1 MTRIIEDATSGT
13 LRSAQGCS
21 FAPINQE
28 NQTMEQRKQTII
40 DSLYRWI
47 KQRPGLEF
55 GNYGDIS
62 AYRSELRSITK
73 DLHHARELLAYVSR
87 RPSITADDLLTAA
100 RSAFSGRLTIRE
112 GLERAEVEY
121 CTGQYW
127 PTEYR
132 RATCAVLA
140 SAIWYRLRDDVQ
152 GDDKA
157 EAIRKAARRELSRP
171 VAARWFR

>member
-1 MTRIIEDATSGT
+1 MNKTALIEALYTW
-13 LRSAQGCS
+13 
-21 FAPINQE
+21 IN
-28 NQTMEQRKQTII
+28 K
-40 DSLYRWI
+40 
-47 KQRPGLEF
+47 RPGLDPRDYIR
-55 GNYGDIS
+55 GWDDRDGRA
-62 AYRSELRSITK
+62 AYFSEARSITK
-73 DLHHARELLAYVSR
+73 DLHHAREMLAYVSR

-157 EAIRKAARRELSRP
+157 EAVRKAARRELSRP

>member
-1 MTRIIEDATSGT
+1 MIWITEDATSDT
-13 LRSAQGCS
+13 LRSVQGCS

-28 NQTMEQRKQTII
+28 NQIMEQRKQAII

-55 GNYGDIS
+55 CNYGS
-62 AYRSELRSITK
+62 MPAYRSEMRDITK
-73 DLHHARELLAYVSR
+73 DLHHAREMLAYVSR
-87 RPSITADDLLTAA
+87 RPSITADDLIESTFRAY
-100 RSAFSGRLTIRE
+100 SGRLSITE
-112 GLERAEVEY
+112 GIERAEVEY
-121 CTGQYW
+121 CAGQYW

-140 SAIWYRLRDDVQ
+140 SAIWHRLRDDAQ

>member
-1 MTRIIEDATSGT
+1 MTWIIEDATSDT
-13 LRSAQGCS
+13 LRSVQGCS

-28 NQTMEQRKQTII
+28 NQTMEQRKQQII

-55 GNYGDIS
+55 CNYGDLS
-62 AYRSELRSITK
+62 AYRSEMRDITK
-73 DLHHARELLAYVSR
+73 DLHHAREMLAYISR

-100 RSAFSGRLTIRE
+100 RDSYSGRLTVRE

-140 SAIWYRLRDDVQ
+140 SAIWYRLRDDTT
-152 GDDKA
+152 GENKS
-157 EAIRKAARRELSRP
+157 EAIRKAARRELSRS

>member
-1 MTRIIEDATSGT
+1 
-13 LRSAQGCS
+13 
-21 FAPINQE
+21 
-28 NQTMEQRKQTII
+28 MEQRKQTII

-55 GNYGDIS
+55 CNYGS
-62 AYRSELRSITK
+62 VPAYRSEMRDITK
-73 DLHHARELLAYVSR
+73 DLHHAREMLAYISR
-87 RPSITADDLLTAA
+87 RPSITADDLIEATFRAYSA
-100 RSAFSGRLTIRE
+100 RLSIHE
-112 GLERAEVEY
+112 GIERAEVDY

-140 SAIWYRLRDDVQ
+140 SAIWHKFAEDMTQPVT
-152 GDDKA
+152 GDT
-157 EAIRKAARRELSRP
+157 IRKTARRELSRS

>member
-1 MTRIIEDATSGT
+1 MTWIIEDATSGT
-13 LRSAQGCS
+13 LRSVQGCS

-28 NQTMEQRKQTII
+28 NQTMEQRKQQII

-47 KQRPGLEF
+47 KQRPGLEY
-55 GNYGDIS
+55 GNYGDPT
-62 AYRSELRSITK
+62 AYRSEMRDITK
-73 DLHHARELLAYVSR
+73 DLHHAREMLAYVSR
-87 RPSITADDLLTAA
+87 RPSITADDLIEATFRAYSA
-100 RSAFSGRLTIRE
+100 RLMINE
-112 GLERAEVEY
+112 GIERAEVEY

-140 SAIWYRLRDDVQ
+140 SAIWNRFAEDMTQPVT
-152 GDDKA
+152 GDT
-157 EAIRKAARRELSRP
+157 IRKTARRELSRS

>member
-1 MTRIIEDATSGT
+1 MIWITEDATSDT
-13 LRSAQGCS
+13 LRSVQGCS

-28 NQTMEQRKQTII
+28 SQTMEQRKEAII
-40 DSLYRWI
+40 ASLYRWI

-55 GNYGDIS
+55 GNYGDLS
-62 AYRSELRSITK
+62 AYRSEMRDITK
-73 DLHHARELLAYVSR
+73 DLHHAREMLAYVSR
-87 RPSITADDLLTAA
+87 RPSITADDLLAAA
-100 RSAFSGRLTIRE
+100 RHSYSGRLTIRE
-112 GLERAEVEY
+112 GLECAEVEY
-121 CTGQYW
+121 CAGQYW

-140 SAIWYRLRDDVQ
+140 SAIWYRLRDDAQ

>member
-1 MTRIIEDATSGT
+1 MIWITEDATSGT

-21 FAPINQE
+21 FAPVNQE
-28 NQTMEQRKQTII
+28 NQTMEQRKQAII

-55 GNYGDIS
+55 CNYGS
-62 AYRSELRSITK
+62 VPAYRSEMRDITK
-73 DLHHARELLAYVSR
+73 DLHHAREMLSYVSR
-87 RPSITADDLLTAA
+87 RPSITADDLMRAA
-100 RSAFSGRLTIRE
+100 RDSYSGRLTIHE
-112 GLERAEVEY
+112 GPERAEVEY

-140 SAIWYRLRDDVQ
+140 SAIWYRFRDDVK

>member
-1 MTRIIEDATSGT
+1 MTWIIEDATSGT

-28 NQTMEQRKQTII
+28 SQTMEQRKQAII

-47 KQRPGLEF
+47 KQRPGLEY
-55 GNYGDIS
+55 GNYGDLS

-73 DLHHARELLAYVSR
+73 DLHHAREMLAYVSR
-87 RPSITADDLLTAA
+87 RPSITADDLIESTFRAY
-100 RSAFSGRLTIRE
+100 SGRLSITE
-112 GLERAEVEY
+112 GIERAEVQY

-132 RATCAVLA
+132 AAVCAVLS
-140 SAIWYRLRDDVQ
+140 SAIWFRF
-152 GDDKA
+152 A
-157 EAIRKAARRELSRP
+157 EDTTSPTGEAVRKAARRELSRSI
-171 VAARWFR
+171 AARWFR

>member
-1 MTRIIEDATSGT
+1 
-13 LRSAQGCS
+13 
-21 FAPINQE
+21 
-28 NQTMEQRKQTII
+28 MEQRKQQII

-55 GNYGDIS
+55 CNYGS
-62 AYRSELRSITK
+62 VPAYRSEMRDITK
-73 DLHHARELLAYVSR
+73 DLHHAREMLAYVSR

-100 RSAFSGRLTIRE
+100 RDSYSGRLTIRE
-112 GLERAEVEY
+112 GLDRAEVDY

-140 SAIWYRLRDDVQ
+140 SAIWYRLRDDTTSEN
-152 GDDKA
+152 KC
-157 EAIRKAARRELSRP
+157 EAIRKTARREFSRS